1 MLVFLSSRYTD
12 KLFMICA
19 YDAEQKLLL
28 LVFAVVVG
36 DDSVDNLDL
45 LMRWLRTEVVDLE
58 KITVISYQH
67 LDIRVTLRGQILD
80 DKN

>member
-1 MLVFLSSRYTD
+1 MV
-12 KLFMICA
+12 CA
-19 YDAEQKLLL
+19 YDAEQNFLM

-45 LMRWLRTEVVDLE
+45 LMRWLHTEVVDLE
-58 KITVISYQH
+58 KITIISDQHFDIKVI
-67 LDIRVTLRGQILD
+67 LRGQILD